1 MNITIITSNKPRHNY
16 LINLLSKNCKKLFV
30 IQECSTIFTG
40 YKSGT
45 YPKNKFIQDYF
56 NKVNN
61 AEKKIFFE
69 KPISG
74 NNITYMSVQ
83 KGDLS
88 LLKLSKIKSF
98 LKSDL
103 FIVFGSSYIK
113 GNLIKFLIKKKAI
126 NIHMGISP
134 YYRGTD
140 CNFWALYD
148 CKPELVGA
156 TLHLI
161 SKGIDNG
168 KIIANATS
176 EYNKNPF
183 LYTMSTVK
191 SAFFCLLSL
200 IKTRKI
206 KKIKPIKQNIK
217 LELRYSKIKDF
228 TPKAIKQYYKKN
240 NKSFKKRKFKLINL
254 YELKAKNYFI

>member
-1 MNITIITSNKPRHNY
+1 
-16 LINLLSKNCKKLFV
+16 
-30 IQECSTIFTG
+30 
-40 YKSGT
+40 
-45 YPKNKFIQDYF
+45 
-56 NKVNN
+56 
-61 AEKKIFFE
+61 
-69 KPISG
+69 
-74 NNITYMSVQ
+74 
-83 KGDLS
+83 
-88 LLKLSKIKSF
+88 
-98 LKSDL
+98 
-103 FIVFGSSYIK
+103 
-113 GNLIKFLIKKKAI
+113 
-126 NIHMGISP
+126 MGISP

-206 KKIKPIKQNIK
+206 KKIKPIKQKYKIRIK
-217 LELRYSKIKDF
+217 ILKIKDF
-228 TPKAIKQYYKKN
+228 TPKAIKQYYKKII
-240 NKSFKKRKFKLINL
+240 KVLKRKFKCD
-254 YELKAKNYFI
+254 